1 MAMKFSVLE
10 LDPKASLWVET
21 TCPSCKKKLETYA
34 DFSDC
39 RQTVVGE
46 TRTEIHLT
54 CDCSHEWRVG
64 VKVTLSLT
72 PDDVANVGQ
81 T

>member
-1 MAMKFSVLE
+1 LLAVDLFAGAGGSSTGAEAAGARVVL
-10 LDPKASLWVET
+10 AANHWRAAVEVHRDNH
-21 TCPSCKKKLETYA
+21 PGAE
-34 DFSDC
+34 
-39 RQTVVGE
+39 
-46 TRTEIHLT
+46 H